1 MILWKS
7 EAFVIRIGINK
18 QILTTNIL
26 LLFFALTVPGYQG
39 FLLQGSEVDN
49 YARMQRDLSKYARA
63 QREVPDFFHASSSE
77 EDVEDEDQKFV
88 RELATQNN
96 DEDKQEETG
105 TDGQAV
111 NEAIFPRSPLQIHKV
126 NTRAGMRLRRLR
138 RNGEGMR
145 LRRLRRGGE
154 GDKNMRLRRLRRTEI
169 AMDVPRNDFYV
180 VKRPN
185 YETTLRSAFDE
196 IMSNSICTVAG
207 RLVPCI
213 REPSA

>member
-77 EDVEDEDQKFV
+77 ENVEDEDQKFV

-138 RNGEGMR
+138 R
-145 LRRLRRGGE
+145 GGE

-169 AMDVPRNDFYV
+169 AMDVPRHDFYV

>member
-1 MILWKS
+1 MNLWKS

-26 LLFFALTVPGYQG
+26 LLFFALTVPG

-88 RELATQNN
+88 RELANQNN

-105 TDGQAV
+105 
-111 NEAIFPRSPLQIHKV
+111 
-126 NTRAGMRLRRLR
+126 
-138 RNGEGMR
+138 
-145 LRRLRRGGE
+145 
-154 GDKNMRLRRLRRTEI
+154 
-169 AMDVPRNDFYV
+169 
-180 VKRPN
+180 
-185 YETTLRSAFDE
+185 
-196 IMSNSICTVAG
+196 
-207 RLVPCI
+207 
-213 REPSA
+213 